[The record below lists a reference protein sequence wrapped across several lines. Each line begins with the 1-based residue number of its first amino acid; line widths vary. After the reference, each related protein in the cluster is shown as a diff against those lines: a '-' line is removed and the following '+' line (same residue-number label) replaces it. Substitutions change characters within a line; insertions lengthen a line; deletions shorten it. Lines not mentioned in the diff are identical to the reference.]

1 MDGQKNGTQTKKKI
15 KKKTITKRN
24 MNATNSIFVQSKK
37 KPIALRLQPN
47 RMWCILI
54 FPFFFGHAWFFFS
67 LNSCVPF
74 HFRWEN
80 KTNDQTV
87 VEKMEQE
94 PNTKFK
100 WLYNVVLHSQ
110 SGVLSVALLFWS
122 VAAAAAAWIN
132 LWCCNEWII
141 YCLCLF

>member
-1 MDGQKNGTQTKKKI
+1 MDGQKNGTQTKKKNNN
-15 KKKTITKRN
+15 KTKYECNQLHIC
-24 MNATNSIFVQSKK
+24 AIQK

-74 HFRWEN
+74 HFWWEN
-80 KTNDQTV
+80 KTNDQTE

-122 VAAAAAAWIN
+122 VVAAAAAVWIN